1 MAGPKGQA
9 SKRKR
14 CAPPAPDAE
23 EVSSAPSGSGRL
35 AAGAAGPMVQVMAEL
50 AEVPV
55 AQGPLVGQPLG
66 QALANPDFVESA
78 ARWRGG
84 GRGKQVAAAM
94 AKVTKALQSVR
105 PGFFVDTPT
114 TDQPP
119 AVTPL
124 PWWIRLQQEAL
135 HPSCRAS
142 SRSGASMCQRW
153 APKSGGLVVMAV
165 VGLAILFPKLIAALL
180 IMALLLLL
188 RAISVVAAR
197 VFAEIW
203 RELAD
208 TALAGL
214 QPSCVLEYHLVWWL
228 DSQSRWWG
236 PVPASPPI
244 PMPAPMATP
253 MPSMP
258 TVAVPTPGATAPPDP
273 NPFAFFLH
281 VGLACMVDSP
291 PRTPRVGDF
300 VLKHFASILVSTSSM
315 ALLSMT
321 LLVEIVFKGALEES
335 FVGLFPFV
343 YYQLPFGRDLITP
356 FDDLFQTFGYFQLRD
371 RRSEVFLRK
380 ALLVARLR

>member
-1 MAGPKGQA
+1 MKQPRCVTSCTGPA
-9 SKRKR
+9 SG
-14 CAPPAPDAE
+14 PTSW
-23 EVSSAPSGSGRL
+23 SSS
-35 AAGAAGPMVQVMAEL
+35 
-50 AEVPV
+50 
-55 AQGPLVGQPLG
+55 
-66 QALANPDFVESA
+66 
-78 ARWRGG
+78 
-84 GRGKQVAAAM
+84 
-94 AKVTKALQSVR
+94 KVTKALQSVR

-124 PWWIRLQQEAL
+124 PLVDPVAAGGF
-135 HPSCRAS
+135 AS
-142 SRSGASMCQRW
+142 FVQSKLTKWCQRW

-214 QPSCVLEYHLVWWL
+214 QPSCVLEDHLVWWL

-291 PRTPRVGDF
+291 PPTPRVGDF
-300 VLKHFASILVSTSSM
+300 VLKHFASILVSTSSI

>member
-258 TVAVPTPGATAPPDP
+258 TVAVPTPRATAPP
-273 NPFAFFLH
+273 
-281 VGLACMVDSP
+281 
-291 PRTPRVGDF
+291 TPT
-300 VLKHFASILVSTSSM
+300 LLPSSCTL
-315 ALLSMT
+315 ALLAWWIRRPGPPGWVT
-321 LLVEIVFKGALEES
+321 LF
-335 FVGLFPFV
+335 
-343 YYQLPFGRDLITP
+343 
-356 FDDLFQTFGYFQLRD
+356 
-371 RRSEVFLRK
+371 
-380 ALLVARLR
+380 

>member
-1 MAGPKGQA
+1 
-9 SKRKR
+9 
-14 CAPPAPDAE
+14 
-23 EVSSAPSGSGRL
+23 
-35 AAGAAGPMVQVMAEL
+35 
-50 AEVPV
+50 
-55 AQGPLVGQPLG
+55 
-66 QALANPDFVESA
+66 
-78 ARWRGG
+78 
-84 GRGKQVAAAM
+84 
-94 AKVTKALQSVR
+94 
-105 PGFFVDTPT
+105 
-114 TDQPP
+114 
-119 AVTPL
+119 
-124 PWWIRLQQEAL
+124 
-135 HPSCRAS
+135 
-142 SRSGASMCQRW
+142 
-153 APKSGGLVVMAV
+153 MAV

-203 RELAD
+203 HELAD

-244 PMPAPMATP
+244 PMPAPLATP

-258 TVAVPTPGATAPPDP
+258 TVAGPTPGAPAPPTP
-273 NPFAFFLH
+273 TLLPS
-281 VGLACMVDSP
+281 CMVDLP
-291 PRTPRVGDF
+291 PPTPRVGDF

-343 YYQLPFGRDLITP
+343 YYQLPFGRDLI
-356 FDDLFQTFGYFQLRD
+356 
-371 RRSEVFLRK
+371 
-380 ALLVARLR
+380 